1 MAVRQ
6 NIWQKR
12 KMSNG
17 YCGLLYYFYLLFLL
31 TTMFAMTHGKSLKND
46 GEFFY
51 NCLKHRNS
59 PQWINTLVENRARKC
74 LRFLKSIR
82 SSVAQDQPS
91 NNDVRIH
98 ESRRSE
104 LSISS
109 YLSALI
115 SWRNNEGNL
124 ADLLLDRISP
134 CHRQSKELRKHW
146 TKFFMKRRNSAAVA
160 PAILQHTWDGNSGEI
175 TFRPIKTRFSSN
187 TLIAAEL
194 VLTRL
199 SPSDIGELFGRYS
212 TRVSLKSHNART
224 VMHSDYLSSC
234 PSRDGRFMV
243 LEMETDHLFQWYHN
257 RSRNFSLSV
266 SVIPRRQ
273 YTSPLVQEP
282 INVVERIVGLVM
294 HFERSYSG
302 PNNDMDRSRRL
313 LLQALTGSPD
323 TLSNNMGGNSPVEDT
338 HFGRSAEA
346 TRRRRSP
353 TKASKRKRRQIRH
366 KRSSP
371 SYEACHLVSFIL
383 ETSFTTNIGVSW
395 DPVIGPTPWNI
406 RECQGN
412 CSHPIPSHLAT
423 TNHAITLSQSHSKLC
438 CVPTE
443 HRTLHYTRNN
453 DDEITFEEFPKMVA
467 TKCGCL

>member
-6 NIWQKR
+6 NICQKR

-17 YCGLLYYFYLLFLL
+17 YCGLIYYFYFLFLL
-31 TTMFAMTHGKSLKND
+31 TTMFATTHGKSLKND

-59 PQWINTLVENRARKC
+59 PQWINTLVDNRARKC

-109 YLSALI
+109 YLSALV
-115 SWRNNEGNL
+115 SWRNKEGDL

-194 VLTRL
+194 VLTRS

-224 VMHSDYLSSC
+224 VMHSDYQSSC

-243 LEMETDHLFQWYHN
+243 LEMETNHLFQWYHN

-273 YTSPLVQEP
+273 YTSPLQEP

-323 TLSNNMGGNSPVEDT
+323 TLSNSMGGDSRLEVEH

-353 TKASKRKRRQIRH
+353 TRASKRKRRQIKH
-366 KRSSP
+366 KRPSP
-371 SYEACHLVSFIL
+371 SYEACHLVPFIL
-383 ETSFTTNIGVSW
+383 PDSFTRNIRVSW
-395 DPVIGPTPWNI
+395 DPVNGPTHLNI
-406 RECQGN
+406 WECQGE
-412 CSHPIPSHLAT
+412 CSHPIPSHLEAT
-423 TNHAITLSQSHSKLC
+423 SHAITLSQLNHDVC
-438 CVPTE
+438 CVPTK

-453 DDEITFEEFPKMVA
+453 DGEITFEHFRKMVA